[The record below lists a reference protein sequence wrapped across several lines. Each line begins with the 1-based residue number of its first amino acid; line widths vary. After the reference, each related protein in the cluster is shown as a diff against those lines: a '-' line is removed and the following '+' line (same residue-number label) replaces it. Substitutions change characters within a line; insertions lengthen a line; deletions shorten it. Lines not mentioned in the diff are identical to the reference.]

1 MSSCGVRESRVLRG
15 PAFFDWVFVNSGQI
29 CMISWSGNA
38 GWIALYRCAFSLVVD
53 RCKIE
58 SFRSLNAPEPPFFAV
73 SKETWPKETTPRRSA
88 LRASCAAGPRAVT
101 EFFGGASMH
110 LRKTACIVHAALRVD
125 RHRPPLRRGPFA
137 GSASMRSRAE
147 LSLRSADA
155 DADADAGAGAR
166 DVVVAV
172 VLARRSARSS
182 KGPLRSG
189 AGWRI
194 SPQGGRQ
201 DVGHRFVGTRMCRRN
216 DPSPCADPRHMDVP
230 WALRWGV
237 LSFGYLF
244 FGHAKKSDPTAS
256 AVGSW

>member
-1 MSSCGVRESRVLRG
+1 M
-15 PAFFDWVFVNSGQI
+15 A
-29 CMISWSGNA
+29 
-38 GWIALYRCAFSLVVD
+38 
-53 RCKIE
+53 
-58 SFRSLNAPEPPFFAV
+58 
-73 SKETWPKETTPRRSA
+73 PRRSA
-88 LRASCAAGPRAVT
+88 LRASCPPGPRAAA

-110 LRKTACIVHAALRVD
+110 LRKTACILHTALRVD
-125 RHRPPLRRGPFA
+125 RHHPPLRRGPFT

-147 LSLRSADA
+147 LSLRSAGDS
-155 DADADAGAGAR
+155 
-166 DVVVAV
+166 VVAFTAAAAAV
-172 VLARRSARSS
+172 AVARRSARSS